1 MARKEEVDN
10 GKRDRQEEAR
20 WHSQNA
26 VRRGTPISLSEDNGF
41 RQSLGTT
48 DWREAQARE
57 KKLIG
62 AAEQGQLSAS
72 SGSFARLLFQ
82 DAAMKYLD
90 GRLPELAES
99 SQQKERQLLVKLK
112 EYFRGEE
119 ASRHLG
125 GGCARLSAMAD
136 SDRSW
141 PLNHQHGSWGRSPAA
156 QAGEA
161 LERNC

>member
-1 MARKEEVDN
+1 MALTKR
-10 GKRDRQEEAR
+10 GKT
-20 WHSQNA
+20 WHAHFVVGGQ
-26 VRRGTPISLSEDNGF
+26 RF

-62 AAEQGQLSAS
+62 AAEQGQFSAS

-82 DAAMKYLD
+82 DTAMKYLD

-99 SQQKERQLLVKLK
+99 SQEKERQLLVKLK